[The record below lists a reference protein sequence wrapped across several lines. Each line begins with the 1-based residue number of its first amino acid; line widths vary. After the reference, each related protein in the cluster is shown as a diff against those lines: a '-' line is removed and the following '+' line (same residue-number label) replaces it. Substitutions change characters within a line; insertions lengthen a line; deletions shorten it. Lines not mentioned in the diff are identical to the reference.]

1 MSFNTCRTW
10 GIYICLILMLNV
22 LAFSLFP
29 TKVYADQSG
38 INVDATSAILIE
50 ASTGQILY
58 SKNAHVPLPP
68 ASMSKMMTEY
78 LVLDAIKN
86 GTISWDDVV
95 TTQHNAANTLYSG
108 SRIWLAEGDKHTVE
122 ELYIA
127 MAIASANDASVALA
141 EYIAGTEEEF
151 AKRMNQK
158 AREIGLSEHAHFIN
172 ATGLHREH
180 MKEEYRPEDIPG
192 ETLLTAHDAA
202 ILAMNILRDHPNVT
216 DYSSIT
222 YHQFR
227 ERDEKPMEN
236 LNAMLEAWEPY
247 DNNYSRY
254 AYKGADGFKT
264 GYTEEAGNCFTGTAE
279 RDGVRLISVV
289 MNSGEHSDKLHRF
302 IETAKLFDY
311 GFNNFEKRT
320 ILAAK
325 SEWPELTTLS
335 VAKGVESEVG
345 LVTEE
350 GIELIVNINDG
361 DDAYQWELSVVN
373 EEDLVAPIEKGEV
386 LGTLHFTYHGVEKI
400 ERTVNLIATDD
411 VEKAGWFKLLM
422 RSIGNFFANI
432 FNQIK
437 GIFT

>member
-180 MKEEYRPEDIPG
+180 MKEEYRPKDIPG